1 MTTRT
6 VRQLIALAATVL
18 ALAACDGV
26 AASNTTPTLPTLDE
40 ATTDEAS
47 ATTSTTEAVD
57 PEEAFQEYAACMQEH
72 GIEMPDPQTDGDAV
86 GIVVEGDFDSEAFEE
101 ATAECD
107 PILEAVF
114 GEFEMTPEME
124 AEMRD
129 QELAFARCMRDNGV
143 EEWPD
148 PGAEGGNMIELGDN
162 ADPEKVEAAIET
174 CSQEIFG
181 DLGGVILGGEVAP

>member
-1 MTTRT
+1 MTTRP
-6 VRQLIALAATVL
+6 VRHFIAWATMVL
-18 ALAACDGV
+18 VLAACDGV
-26 AASNTTPTLPTLDE
+26 AANNTTPTLPTLNE

-57 PEEAFQEYAACMQEH
+57 PEVAFQEYAACMQEH
-72 GIEMPDPQTDGDAV
+72 GIEMPDPQTDGDSV
-86 GIVVEGDFDSEAFEE
+86 GIVVEGDFDPEAFEE
-101 ATAECD
+101 ATVECD
-107 PILEAVF
+107 PILEDAF

-148 PGAEGGNMIELGDN
+148 PGTDSGNMIELGDD
-162 ADPEKVEAAIET
+162 ADPEKVDAAIEA

-181 DLGGVILGGEVAP
+181 DLGGVIVGGEVAP

>member
-1 MTTRT
+1 MTTRP
-6 VRQLIALAATVL
+6 VRHFIAWVAMVL

-26 AASNTTPTLPTLDE
+26 AAGNTTPTLPTLNE

-57 PEEAFQEYAACMQEH
+57 PEVAFQEYAACMQEH
-72 GIEMPDPQTDGDAV
+72 GIEMPDPESDGDAV
-86 GIVVEGDFDSEAFEE
+86 GIVVEGDFDPEAFEE
-101 ATAECD
+101 ATAQCD

-124 AEMRD
+124 AELRD
-129 QELAFARCMRDNGV
+129 QELAFAHCMRDNGV

-148 PGAEGGNMIELGDN
+148 PGAGGGTMIELGDN
-162 ADPEKVEAAIET
+162 ADPVKVEAAIET

-181 DLGGVILGGEVAP
+181 DLGGVIVGGEVSP